1 MSYLIR
7 LSMAILLFLSA
18 TNANFAHT
26 GIAFDALRA
35 WAKTGQKPTQ
45 TVIASPPNPL
55 PKDTLCY
62 EMRIYYC
69 EKGKLNDLLRRFR
82 NHTTKLFEKHG
93 MTNVGYWTPL
103 DNPEEK
109 LYYIMSYPNRA
120 ARDTA
125 WQHFIID
132 TTWLRIAK
140 ESEVNGKIVSK
151 IERIFLKT
159 TDFSPNN
166 MKSVGDRVFELRT
179 YKATPNHLPNL
190 LSRFRDHTVKLFE
203 NNGMTNIMYW
213 TVTDKE
219 QGSEDM
225 LIYFLAHKTKE
236 DGLASFKTFGGSPEW
251 NVVRKASEEKAGGSL
266 TVYVKSEYMIPTD
279 FSPLK

>member
-1 MSYLIR
+1 MKKQLLILFFLLMSVFAKAQSDDANSR
-7 LSMAILLFLSA
+7 LYELR
-18 TNANFAHT
+18 TYYAN
-26 GIAFDALRA
+26 G
-35 WAKTGQKPTQ
+35 
-45 TVIASPPNPL
+45 
-55 PKDTLCY
+55 
-62 EMRIYYC
+62 
-69 EKGKLNDLLRRFR
+69 GKLDNLLNRFR
-82 NHTTKLFEKHG
+82 EHTLKLFYKHNMRAEG
-93 MTNVGYWTPL
+93 FWVPM
-103 DNPEEK
+103 DNKENK
-109 LYYIMSYPNRA
+109 LVYLMSYPSRE
-120 ARDTA
+120 ARDKA
-125 WQHFIID
+125 WKEFSNDKDWKKASAESVKDGEIV
-132 TTWLRIAK
+132 AK
-140 ESEVNGKIVSK
+140 VENV
-151 IERIFLKT
+151 FLKT

-166 MKSVGDRVFELRT
+166 MNPVGDRVFELRT

-236 DGLASFKTFGGSPEW
+236 DGLASFKTFGGSSEW
-251 NVVRKASEEKAGGSL
+251 DVVRKASEEKAGGSL

>member
-62 EMRIYYC
+62 EMRIYTC

-93 MTNVGYWTPL
+93 MTNVGYWTPV

-125 WQHFIID
+125 WRHFGAD
-132 TTWLRIAK
+132 TTWQRVAK
-140 ESEVNGKIVSK
+140 ESQVNGKILTK
-151 IERIFLKT
+151 IESIFLKT

-166 MKSVGDRVFELRT
+166 FAENSQHVWEFRIYT
-179 YKATPNHLPNL
+179 ASPNNLENL
-190 LSRFRDHTVKLFE
+190 LSRFRNHTVKLFD
-203 NNGMTNIMYW
+203 NYNITSKAYW
-213 TVTDKE
+213 TATDAA
-219 QGSEDM
+219 QGSDTM
-225 LIYFLAHKTKE
+225 LYYFLTHKSEAAGK
-236 DGLASFKTFGGSPEW
+236 ASFDAFRKDEEW
-251 NVVRKASEEKAGGSL
+251 LQVRKASEVKGGGSL
-266 TVYVKSEYMIPTD
+266 TTKIESIYMTPTD
-279 FSPLK
+279 FSPIK